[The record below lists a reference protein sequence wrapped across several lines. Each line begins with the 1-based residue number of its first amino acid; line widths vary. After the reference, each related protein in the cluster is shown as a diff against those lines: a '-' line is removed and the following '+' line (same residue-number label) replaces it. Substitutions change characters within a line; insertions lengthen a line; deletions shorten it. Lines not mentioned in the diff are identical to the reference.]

1 MKTDKN
7 IDIELL
13 FFYLGISTIS
23 FILYIYRHP
32 IIYIFYKVE
41 YAYGL
46 IKEYLPDLI
55 IFLSVFVP
63 YIIGIFA
70 IIILKLTKN
79 IKISDDLFIILFFPI
94 LSFFY
99 KGMSLFQIYV
109 HYSIWE
115 IFKDNFAFFSFLA
128 IGPSI
133 VLFNKIII
141 SLHLKK
147 QR

>member
-79 IKISDDLFIILFFPI
+79 IKISDDHLLFYFFPYY
-94 LSFFY
+94 LFY
-99 KGMSLFQIYV
+99 KGMSLFQIM
-109 HYSIWE
+109 SIIVSGKFLKITSHSLVFGDWT
-115 IFKDNFAFFSFLA
+115 INRAF
-128 IGPSI
+128 
-133 VLFNKIII
+133 
-141 SLHLKK
+141 
-147 QR
+147 